1 MLVEHNEHLQK
12 LKSATAGIDALIKDE
27 SAEIIVA
34 GTGFFVSRKG
44 YDDGKPY
51 N

>member
-1 MLVEHNEHLQK
+1 MFVEHNEHPQK

-27 SAEIIVA
+27 NTEIIVA
-34 GTGFFVSRKG
+34 GTGFFVSPKR
-44 YDDGKPY
+44 YDDGKPC